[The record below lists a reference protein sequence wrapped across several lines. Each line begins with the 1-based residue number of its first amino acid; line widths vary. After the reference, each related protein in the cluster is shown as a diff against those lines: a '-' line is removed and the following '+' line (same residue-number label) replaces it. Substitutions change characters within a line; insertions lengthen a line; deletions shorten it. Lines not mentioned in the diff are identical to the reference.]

1 MAAVASA
8 RADVSRSDVMIFPP
22 HRILS
27 LTIRV
32 ARKFSQ
38 CNATQCNAS
47 IARPHVRYVRL
58 WRMRHASP
66 ALRDAGDG
74 DAAVARVASGGRVP
88 FGAAPSQRLALR
100 GNA

>member
-1 MAAVASA
+1 
-8 RADVSRSDVMIFPP
+8 
-22 HRILS
+22 
-27 LTIRV
+27 
-32 ARKFSQ
+32 
-38 CNATQCNAS
+38 
-47 IARPHVRYVRL
+47 
-58 WRMRHASP
+58 MRHASP